1 MSGDQT
7 EAKPCHCTVDVMPA
21 SHTQEEPLSSHHAS
35 SGSSS
40 SSVYSTQLT
49 ARVVS
54 PPAQQ
59 TSEQSGPQLIKCC
72 KRPRIQRMLRAHI
85 GTFILMLVT
94 LTVGLLTAHSY
105 FAGQTDRPNCAMSYS
120 RPQYI
125 EQTEFGRSWTRY
137 SAKYKLFLY
146 REGGYDVHDTA
157 NRIPVLFVPGNAG
170 SHKQVR
176 SIASATATAFVE
188 MLGKSP
194 ELLDKGCIGYDFFT
208 LGLNEELTALHGYSI
223 VEQADFVNDAIR
235 YILAQY
241 PRARAR
247 HRLSSQTTEF
257 ALPES
262 VIVIGHSMGG
272 VVARTAFMLP
282 NHIPGS
288 VQALFTLSTPHNN
301 PTASLEWHVEQIY
314 SQVNHFWRHGF
325 HNGTL
330 NNVSLVSIAGGN
342 LDSMI
347 NSDYTYV
354 GHLAPPRNALSVLSS
369 GINDVWLSQDHQSIL
384 WCAQMARKFALLLMH
399 IMDARQPSQLVP
411 LDQRMDIMRRQLY
424 PAIDYKQ
431 ADHIPYER
439 ITSLDNYRYIRE
451 VEGAVKLYPT
461 DMRMLAENSQ
471 ERRNK
476 ARGLHLLQL
485 PYSYDQIVQIIY
497 DPWLFSDTLRD
508 YDEPNAQVALLGC
521 NRTSNDNVQCTTLS
535 IPTVTKLPLKRDGD
549 DPRTPVRA
557 LHYIEYPVKEF
568 AGFSYLGVE
577 VPVKYG
583 TNGFL
588 RAVITKQPQPRIS
601 KLGVTSTAIK
611 VSGINGTL
619 QIRNRVRLD
628 VPETPFVVLNAKIR
642 VQRSPQAALAAT
654 PQFAPI
660 VRQSDEERQFE
671 SKFWYNPESVDLAI
685 HGRGAYFSTD
695 SLSTKPGADA
705 WTGIYMDFWTDPDFA
720 GEIDIAVSINW
731 YSSLNRLVKRYDMAL
746 LALSFVWACLI
757 LVYQLITWN
766 NVGVFPSC
774 LQAIERLIRNGIF
787 TAMLAA
793 AAISPVVQIVV
804 ARLMKN
810 VWSDATLIK
819 WNNLFMGVRGGGF
832 TLFLVPMLLVVMA
845 LGFIV
850 CQAVVLTLICTL
862 GAFINSWVE
871 RFTGRTELGE
881 TKQPDSSVPVRA
893 LLATIM
899 FVAFVSTFVPYQ
911 FAFLVIYLAQL
922 IAAARSLATHETHG
936 AYQLGLLLFWTS
948 SLPYCA
954 PELLV
959 WVRNLSVLWFED
971 APADH
976 NLMNMAGYFALR
988 LLASYYMVPR
998 LHGEWSSRMVGW
1010 MRITTYAC
1018 FAIAVACAWL
1028 LCTRR
1033 PYILYSVSNM
1043 ASMWLAFVH
1052 CTVFFLRFTGDR
1064 HSKSPVIV
1072 NSRGYLDASSSEN
1085 MSEAEIELNRKLR

>member
-1 MSGDQT
+1 M
-7 EAKPCHCTVDVMPA
+7 
-21 SHTQEEPLSSHHAS
+21 
-35 SGSSS
+35 
-40 SSVYSTQLT
+40 LT
-49 ARVVS
+49 DH
-54 PPAQQ
+54 
-59 TSEQSGPQLIKCC
+59 L
-72 KRPRIQRMLRAHI
+72 
-85 GTFILMLVT
+85 
-94 LTVGLLTAHSY
+94 
-105 FAGQTDRPNCAMSYS
+105 NCAMSYS

-146 REGGYDVHDTA
+146 REGGYDVHNTA
-157 NRIPVLFVPGNAG
+157 NRIPILFVPGNAG

-176 SIASATATAFVE
+176 SIASATATAYVE

-247 HRLSSQTTEF
+247 YKLPSQTAEF

-262 VIVIGHSMGG
+262 VVVIGHSMGG

-314 SQVNHFWRHGF
+314 SQVNQFWRHGF

-330 NNVSLVSIAGGN
+330 DNVSLVSIAGGN

-354 GHLAPPRNALSVLSS
+354 GHLAPSRNALSVLSP
-369 GINDVWLSQDHQSIL
+369 GINDVWLGQDHQSIL
-384 WCAQMARKFALLLMH
+384 WCAQMARKFALLLIH

-431 ADHIPYER
+431 TDHIPYER
-439 ITSLDNYRYIRE
+439 ITGLDNYRYTRE
-451 VEGAVKLYPT
+451 VEGAVKLYPV
-461 DMRMLAENSQ
+461 DMRMLAESNQ
-471 ERRNK
+471 QRRNK
-476 ARGLHLLQL
+476 ARGLHLLPL
-485 PYSYDQIVQIIY
+485 PDVRDRIVQIIY
-497 DPWLFSDTLRD
+497 DPWLFSDAVYG
-508 YDEPNAQVALLGC
+508 YDEPNVQLALLGC
-521 NRTSNDNVQCTTLS
+521 NRISNDNIQCTTLS
-535 IPTVTKLPLKRDGD
+535 IPTVTKLPLKQDGD
-549 DPRTPVRA
+549 DPRVPVRA
-557 LHYIEYPVKEF
+557 LHYIEYPAKEF

-583 TNGFL
+583 SKGFL
-588 RAVITKQPQPRIS
+588 RAAVTEQPQPRVS
-601 KLGVTSTAIK
+601 KLGAISTNVKVTGS
-611 VSGINGTL
+611 NGTL
-619 QIRNRVRLD
+619 QVRNRVRLD
-628 VPETPFVVLNAKIR
+628 IPESPFVVLNAKIR
-642 VQRSPQAALAAT
+642 VRRSPQAALTAS

-671 SKFWYNPESVDLAI
+671 SKFWYNPDSVDLAI
-685 HGRGAYFSTD
+685 HGRGAY
-695 SLSTKPGADA
+695 LSADTLSAKPEEDA
-705 WTGIYMDFWTDPDFA
+705 WTGVYVDFWTDPDFTA
-720 GEIDIAVSINW
+720 EIDVAVSINW

-746 LALSFVWACLI
+746 LALSFVWACLV
-757 LVYQLITWN
+757 LVYQLISWDSMA
-766 NVGVFPSC
+766 VFPSC
-774 LQAIERLIRNGIF
+774 LQAIERLIRNG
-787 TAMLAA
+787 TLAAMLVAA
-793 AAISPVVQIVV
+793 AVSPVVQIAVG
-804 ARLMKN
+804 RLMKD
-810 VWSDATLIK
+810 VWSDATLIQ

-832 TLFLVPMLLVVMA
+832 TLVLVPMLLVVVA

-850 CQAVVLTLICTL
+850 CQAVALTCICKL
-862 GAFINSWVE
+862 GALLISRVE
-871 RFTGRTELGE
+871 RFVGGAGVRES
-881 TKQPDSSVPVRA
+881 KQPDSIVPVRA

-922 IAAARSLATHETHG
+922 IATARSLTMHETHG
-936 AYQLGLLLFWTS
+936 AYQLGLLLFWTN

-976 NLMNMAGYFALR
+976 NLINMAGFFALR
-988 LLASYYMVPR
+988 LLASYYIVPR
-998 LHGEWSSRMVGW
+998 LHSEQPSRIIGW
-1010 MRITTYAC
+1010 MRIVTYAC
-1018 FAIAVACAWL
+1018 FAMTVTCAWL
-1028 LCTRR
+1028 FCTRR

-1043 ASMWLAFVH
+1043 VSMWLAFVH
-1052 CTVFFLRFTGDR
+1052 CSVFFLHFSRDYR
-1064 HSKSPVIV
+1064 SKSPTIA
-1072 NSRGYLDASSSEN
+1072 SLRSLAASSGSESV
-1085 MSEAEIELNRKLR
+1085 SEAEMELNRKLR

>member
-1 MSGDQT
+1 
-7 EAKPCHCTVDVMPA
+7 
-21 SHTQEEPLSSHHAS
+21 
-35 SGSSS
+35 
-40 SSVYSTQLT
+40 
-49 ARVVS
+49 
-54 PPAQQ
+54 
-59 TSEQSGPQLIKCC
+59 
-72 KRPRIQRMLRAHI
+72 MLRAHT
-85 GTFILMLVT
+85 GTLVLVLVT
-94 LTVGLLTAHSY
+94 LAVGLLAAHSY
-105 FAGQTDRPNCAMSYS
+105 FTGQTDRPNCAMSYS

-146 REGGYDVHDTA
+146 REGGYDVHNTA
-157 NRIPVLFVPGNAG
+157 NRIPILFIPGNAG

-176 SIASATATAFVE
+176 SIASATATAYVE

-194 ELLDKGCIGYDFFT
+194 ELLDKGCVGYDFFT

-247 HRLSSQTTEF
+247 YRLPSQTAEF

-262 VIVIGHSMGG
+262 VVVIGHSMGG

-314 SQVNHFWRHGF
+314 SQVNQFWRHGF

-330 NNVSLVSIAGGN
+330 DNVSLVSIAGGN

-354 GHLAPPRNALSVLSS
+354 GNLAPPRNSLSVLSS
-369 GINDVWLSQDHQSIL
+369 GINDVWLSQDHQSVL
-384 WCAQMARKFALLLMH
+384 WCAQMARKFASLLIH
-399 IMDARQPSQLVP
+399 IMDARQPSQLIP
-411 LDQRMDIMRRQLY
+411 LDQRMDIMRHQLY

-431 ADHIPYER
+431 SDHIPYER

-451 VEGAVKLYPT
+451 VEGAVKLYPA

-476 ARGLHLLQL
+476 ARGLHLLPL
-485 PYSYDQIVQIIY
+485 FGARGHIIQIIY
-497 DPWLFSDTLRD
+497 DPWLFSDTVRD
-508 YDEPNAQVALLGC
+508 YDEPNVQLALLGC
-521 NRTSNDNVQCTTLS
+521 NRTSNENVHCKTLS
-535 IPTVTKLPLKRDGD
+535 IPTVTKLPLKQDGD
-549 DPRTPVRA
+549 DPRVSVHA

-583 TNGFL
+583 SNGFL
-588 RAVITKQPQPRIS
+588 RAAITEQPQPRS
-601 KLGVTSTAIK
+601 FKLGTTSTSIK
-611 VSGINGTL
+611 IPGNKGAL
-619 QIRNRVRLD
+619 QVRNRVRLD

-642 VQRSPQAALAAT
+642 VRRSPQAALTAS

-685 HGRGAYFSTD
+685 HGRGAYFSADT
-695 SLSTKPGADA
+695 LSTAPEDDA
-705 WTGIYMDFWTDPDFA
+705 WTGIYMDFWTDPDFTA
-720 GEIDIAVSINW
+720 EIAIA
-731 YSSLNRLVKRYDMAL
+731 
-746 LALSFVWACLI
+746 
-757 LVYQLITWN
+757 
-766 NVGVFPSC
+766 
-774 LQAIERLIRNGIF
+774 
-787 TAMLAA
+787 
-793 AAISPVVQIVV
+793 
-804 ARLMKN
+804 
-810 VWSDATLIK
+810 
-819 WNNLFMGVRGGGF
+819 
-832 TLFLVPMLLVVMA
+832 
-845 LGFIV
+845 
-850 CQAVVLTLICTL
+850 
-862 GAFINSWVE
+862 
-871 RFTGRTELGE
+871 RFTGGAVLGE
-881 TKQPDSSVPVRA
+881 SKQPDSSVPVRA

-922 IAAARSLATHETHG
+922 IATARTLTTNTTHG

-976 NLMNMAGYFALR
+976 NLVNVAGYFALR

-998 LHGEWSSRMVGW
+998 LHSEQSSRIVGW
-1010 MRITTYAC
+1010 MRIITYAC
-1018 FAIAVACAWL
+1018 FATALTCAWL

-1052 CTVFFLRFTGDR
+1052 CSVFFLRFSRDYR
-1064 HSKSPVIV
+1064 SKSPTVT
-1072 NSRGYLDASSSEN
+1072 SSKCSTASSGSEN

>member
-1 MSGDQT
+1 
-7 EAKPCHCTVDVMPA
+7 MPSA
-21 SHTQEEPLSSHHAS
+21 PNTQEEPSGSRHAS

-40 SSVYSTQLT
+40 SSVYSSQLT
-49 ARVVS
+49 ARAVS
-54 PPAQQ
+54 PPAQHI
-59 TSEQSGPQLIKCC
+59 SEQSSSQQTRCWKQPHMQK
-72 KRPRIQRMLRAHI
+72 MLRAHT
-85 GTFILMLVT
+85 GTLVLVLVT
-94 LTVGLLTAHSY
+94 LAVGLLAAHSY
-105 FAGQTDRPNCAMSYS
+105 FTGQTDRPNCAMSYS

-146 REGGYDVHDTA
+146 REGGYDVHNTA
-157 NRIPVLFVPGNAG
+157 NRIPILFIPGNAG

-176 SIASATATAFVE
+176 SIASATATAYVE

-194 ELLDKGCIGYDFFT
+194 ELLDKGCVGYDFFT

-247 HRLSSQTTEF
+247 YRLPSQTAEF

-262 VIVIGHSMGG
+262 VVVIGHSMGG

-314 SQVNHFWRHGF
+314 SQVNQFWRHGF

-330 NNVSLVSIAGGN
+330 DNVSLVSIAGGN

-354 GHLAPPRNALSVLSS
+354 GNLAPPRNSLSVLSS
-369 GINDVWLSQDHQSIL
+369 GINDVWLSQDHQSVL
-384 WCAQMARKFALLLMH
+384 WCAQMARKFASLLIH
-399 IMDARQPSQLVP
+399 IMDARQPSQLIP
-411 LDQRMDIMRRQLY
+411 LDQRMDIMRHQLY

-431 ADHIPYER
+431 SDHIPYER

-451 VEGAVKLYPT
+451 VEGAVKLYPA

-476 ARGLHLLQL
+476 ARGLHLLPL
-485 PYSYDQIVQIIY
+485 FGARGHIIQIIY
-497 DPWLFSDTLRD
+497 DPWLFSDTVRD
-508 YDEPNAQVALLGC
+508 YDEPNVQLALLGC
-521 NRTSNDNVQCTTLS
+521 NRTSNENVHCKTLS
-535 IPTVTKLPLKRDGD
+535 IPTVTKLPLKQDGD
-549 DPRTPVRA
+549 DPRVSVHA

-583 TNGFL
+583 SNGFL
-588 RAVITKQPQPRIS
+588 RAAITEQPQPRS
-601 KLGVTSTAIK
+601 FKLGTTSTSIK
-611 VSGINGTL
+611 IPGNKGAL
-619 QIRNRVRLD
+619 QVRNRVRLD

-642 VQRSPQAALAAT
+642 VRRSPQAALTAS

-685 HGRGAYFSTD
+685 HGRGAYFSADT
-695 SLSTKPGADA
+695 LSTAPEDDA
-705 WTGIYMDFWTDPDFA
+705 WTGIYMDFWTDPDFTA
-720 GEIDIAVSINW
+720 EIAIAVSINW
-731 YSSLNRLVKRYDMAL
+731 YSSLNRLIKRYDMAL
-746 LALSFVWACLI
+746 LALSFVWACLV
-757 LVYQLITWN
+757 LAYQLILWN
-766 NVGVFPSC
+766 CMGVFPSC
-774 LQAIERLIRNGIF
+774 LQAIERLIRNG
-787 TAMLAA
+787 TLAAMLVA
-793 AAISPVVQIVV
+793 AAISPVVQIAV
-804 ARLMKN
+804 AHLMKS
-810 VWSDATLIK
+810 VWSDATLVQ

-832 TLFLVPMLLVVMA
+832 TLVLVPMLVVVMA
-845 LGFIV
+845 LGFII
-850 CQAVVLTLICTL
+850 CQAVALTCICNL
-862 GAFINSWVE
+862 GALLIARIE
-871 RFTGRTELGE
+871 RFTGGAVLGE
-881 TKQPDSSVPVRA
+881 SKQPDSSVPVRA

-922 IAAARSLATHETHG
+922 IATARTLTTNTTHG

-976 NLMNMAGYFALR
+976 NLVNVAGYFALR

-998 LHGEWSSRMVGW
+998 LHSEQSSRIVGW
-1010 MRITTYAC
+1010 MRIITYAC
-1018 FAIAVACAWL
+1018 FATALTCAWL

-1052 CTVFFLRFTGDR
+1052 CSVFFLRFSRDYR
-1064 HSKSPVIV
+1064 SKSPTVT
-1072 NSRGYLDASSSEN
+1072 SSKCSTASSGSEN